1 MKTIVLD
8 TNILI
13 DNIHG
18 FAPWV
23 KKLLKLENYKQV
35 IPTIVL
41 SEYLTDKQVET
52 ELGRI
57 RSEEYLSWF
66 IKQDLNEEIAK
77 ILGAILRH
85 ETYPA
90 GAGLADLIIA
100 ATTLYLNGELATKN
114 KADFYGIP
122 DLKFFDPKKLAGL
135 DK

>member
-41 SEYLTDKQVET
+41 P

-57 RSEEYLSWF
+57 RSEEYLSLF

-135 DK
+135 DPSINSGSAD

>member
-8 TNILI
+8 INILI

-41 SEYLTDKQVET
+41 T

-57 RSEEYLSWF
+57 RSEEYLSLF

-135 DK
+135 DPSINSGSAD